1 MKFACF
7 PYDVP
12 RHSLADRPRET
23 HEGTLINIDDRELQ
37 QFKGGQWVTIERC
50 PPPERWDRAP
60 GALRFDPAVGLLK
73 VPLWYPRQY
82 DPADSRFDQPRSVE
96 IDLVCV
102 RAADSIRVEYDFER
116 DGYSIKQASKF
127 EWDEDDEEQDPDWQE
142 VAFVEAWARDERR
155 KARTVETDREL
166 LTDPDVATIRRKLH
180 SIGDGFNG
188 YEALLALDRLEERLG
203 KIPPPGA

>member
-1 MKFACF
+1 M
-7 PYDVP
+7 
-12 RHSLADRPRET
+12 
-23 HEGTLINIDDRELQ
+23 
-37 QFKGGQWVTIERC
+37 TIERC
-50 PPPERWDRAP
+50 TPPERWDRAP
-60 GALRFDPAVGLLK
+60 GALRFDPDAGLLR

-142 VAFVEAWARDERR
+142 VAFVEAWARDKRR
-155 KARTVETDREL
+155 VFTRARDVIVREL
-166 LTDPDVATIRRKLH
+166 LTDLDVALIRKKLH
-180 SIGDGFNG
+180 SLGDGFNG
-188 YEALLALDRLEERLG
+188 YDELLALDRLEERLG
-203 KIPPPGA
+203 KIPPPTA

>member
-1 MKFACF
+1 MRFLSF

-12 RHSLADRPRET
+12 RRSLAERPRET
-23 HEGTLINIDDRELQ
+23 NEGTLINIDDRELQ

-50 PPPERWDRAP
+50 TPPERWDLAP
-60 GALRFDPAVGLLK
+60 GALRFDPDAGLLR

-82 DPADSRFDQPRSVE
+82 DPADSRFDQPRAVE

-116 DGYSIKQASKF
+116 DGYSVKQASKF

-142 VAFVEAWARDERR
+142 VAFVEAWARDKRR
-155 KARTVETDREL
+155 VFTRDMMNRARET
-166 LTDPDVATIRRKLH
+166 
-180 SIGDGFNG
+180 
-188 YEALLALDRLEERLG
+188 
-203 KIPPPGA
+203 